1 MRRWYYSSSFL
12 LLLCSLWVLH
22 PQFVTLNGITVFAN
36 CKLSTWI
43 KQSSFSA
50 FGITSYLFLF
60 CMFWQRLQDRAYLWN
75 TVYCMPLFWNDI
87 IFFLRVLE
95 GGAVRSNYGLT
106 GQILLK
112 VHGIA
117 KPFRWK
123 IPLILFILQ
132 QWNLCN
138 YSNQQICNVNHKE
151 NKIRVI

>member
-36 CKLSTWI
+36 CKLSTWL

-50 FGITSYLFLF
+50 FDMTSYLFYF
-60 CMFWQRLQDRAYLWN
+60 VSFGRDYR
-75 TVYCMPLFWNDI
+75 TVHICETQYTVCLYFEMTLS
-87 IFFLRVLE
+87 FFLRVLE
-95 GGAVRSNYGLT
+95 GGALRSNYGLT